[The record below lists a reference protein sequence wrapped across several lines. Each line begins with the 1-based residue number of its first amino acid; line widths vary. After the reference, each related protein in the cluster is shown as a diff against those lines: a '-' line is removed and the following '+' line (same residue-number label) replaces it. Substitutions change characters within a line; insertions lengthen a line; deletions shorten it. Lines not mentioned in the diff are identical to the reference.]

1 MEKGYTD
8 LMAEVLVKLDLSSN
22 EDDLVLAKKIHD
34 ANDILTHRI
43 NEIVIMMCRKIFPNL
58 KEDQFS
64 SFNELMNMIDQ
75 LKK

>member
-8 LMAEVLVKLDLSSN
+8 LMAEVLVKLSTSKN
-22 EDDLVLAKKIHD
+22 EDDLVLVKKIHD

-43 NEIVIMMCRKIFPNL
+43 NEIEIMMCRKIIPNL
-58 KEDQFS
+58 KEDQFF